1 MAFCLHYF
9 EKIFLCVFSDILK
22 ICLILVCLSNVNKT
36 QCKCENQYVWSPKQ
50 CSKHG
55 VCGPIQ
61 NETCRCITSLPTD
74 GTFCRQTPGKEESL
88 YFQSKVTV
96 DAIEKSDAGF
106 DRWNILSLS
115 KFAAPLKPFRYTID
129 IKINASREAVIE
141 RLRALILGQKFP
153 MCIKKG
159 MKISGATITTGKR
172 SI

>member
-1 MAFCLHYF
+1 M
-9 EKIFLCVFSDILK
+9 FSDILK
-22 ICLILVCLSNVNKT
+22 ICLILVCLSNANKT

-96 DAIEKSDAGF
+96 DAIEKVWCRF
-106 DRWNILSLS
+106 WPVKWIFLSLS

-129 IKINASREAVIE
+129 IKNQCFKRSCD
-141 RLRALILGQKFP
+141 RALESFDSWTEIPHVHQKRHENFR
-153 MCIKKG
+153 CNYHY
-159 MKISGATITTGKR
+159 R
-172 SI
+172 

>member
-1 MAFCLHYF
+1 MPFCLHYF

-22 ICLILVCLSNVNKT
+22 ICLILVCLSNANKT

-88 YFQSKVTV
+88 YFQSKWQLMWLK
-96 DAIEKSDAGF
+96 KSDAGF
-106 DRWNILSLS
+106 DRWNIFVFVQICSS
-115 KFAAPLKPFRYTID
+115 T
-129 IKINASREAVIE
+129 EAIQIHHWHKNQCFK
-141 RLRALILGQKFP
+141 RSCDRALESFDSWTEIPHVHQKRHENFR
-153 MCIKKG
+153 CNYHY
-159 MKISGATITTGKR
+159 R
-172 SI
+172 